1 MEPFD
6 PTKPNI
12 ARVWDYW
19 LGGKDNISQVVPA
32 TPAQR
37 PYCDHTGTLCWFF
50 ENCISRC
57 TLLCLVHIWGLCPI
71 LSGGVS

>member
-19 LGGKDNISQVVPA
+19 LGGKDNISQVVSA
-32 TPAQR
+32 L
-37 PYCDHTGTLCWFF
+37 PYSNRTAG
-50 ENCISRC
+50 IQKR
-57 TLLCLVHIWGLCPI
+57 
-71 LSGGVS
+71 